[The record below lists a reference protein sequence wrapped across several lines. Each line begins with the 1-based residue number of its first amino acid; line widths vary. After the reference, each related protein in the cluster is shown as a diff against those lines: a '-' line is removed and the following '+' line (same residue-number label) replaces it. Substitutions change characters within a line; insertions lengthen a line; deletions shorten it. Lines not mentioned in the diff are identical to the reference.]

1 KAKDSSSSYSHRDLL
16 VMDDREGLINNA
28 GDGKRMALKQTTF
41 VLSIALAIIFFF
53 VSIIMTTLYMGAPS
67 IEPQHWP
74 PLQDGMHGKYARVSV
89 AADHVLCSEIG
100 RDILIRGGNAVD
112 AAIAGIVCLGI
123 VNPMSSG
130 IGGGHF
136 MTIYNKTSGT
146 CSTVD
151 ARETA
156 PAAADEHM
164 FKGNV
169 NGSKI
174 GWKAMGVP
182 GELHGL
188 YTEYQ
193 QFGGGL
199 PWKDLLQP
207 SIDLLENGVPVSM
220 GMAVCLKDEA
230 ANIKAD
236 RGLAKDFVDPKTGEV
251 YKYGDVMHS
260 RKNYKNLLR
269 SLADSKDPID
279 TFYKGW
285 VAKQLVFELNESKEA
300 IMTKDDIANY
310 KSIVRDQSEVIY
322 TDLPNNLRM
331 CGPPPPSSSAVT
343 QSIIKTLSGYQF
355 DQTSSHQLADGLHK
369 YLEASK
375 FAYAHRSEMGDM
387 AFVNGS
393 LALARNI
400 TSDEY
405 VQSVRNRITDRAQP
419 TEKYGGKF
427 AFQLDKGTTNIAV
440 IDQHGNSVVATSTV
454 NLFFGARVA
463 SESTGI
469 VWNSQMDDFS
479 NPDAPNFYGYPPSPA
494 NFIKPGKRPMSSIS
508 PIVVFNRTDKAVQL
522 AVGGA
527 GGSTIIS
534 GVAQVAMRTLF
545 MGWNVKEAMDRPRLH
560 DQLMPNVTQHEG
572 DFPPEYVQLL
582 ANRGHIMEKTP
593 VITQA
598 TAILRKGS
606 WLTANSDYRKGF
618 ESQPAGY

>member
-1 KAKDSSSSYSHRDLL
+1 MDGSQADNIRSLNRSRCRLLLHRHYNDYTLHGSSFHR
-16 VMDDREGLINNA
+16 A
-28 GDGKRMALKQTTF
+28 P
-41 VLSIALAIIFFF
+41 ALASSPGWSSRQVFLCFSGCRSR
-53 VSIIMTTLYMGAPS
+53 VVLGDWKATTLIPS
-67 IEPQHWP
+67 FSPHFLLISDENEK
-74 PLQDGMHGKYARVSV
+74 LF
-89 AADHVLCSEIG
+89 
-100 RDILIRGGNAVD
+100 RDILIKGGNAVD

-123 VNPMSSG
+123 VNPQSSG

-136 MTIYNKTSGT
+136 MTIYNKTTGL

-156 PAAADEHM
+156 PAAAEEHM

-188 YTEYQ
+188 YTEYKR
-193 QFGGGL
+193 FGGGL
-199 PWKDLLQP
+199 PWKALLQP
-207 SIDLLENGVPVSM
+207 SIDLLDNGVPVSM
-220 GMAVCLKDEA
+220 GMHVCLRDEA

-236 RGLAKDFVDPKTGEV
+236 KGLAKDFVDPKTGEV
-251 YKYGDVMHS
+251 YKYGDVMHT
-260 RKNYKNLLR
+260 RKNHRNLLK
-269 SLADSKDPID
+269 SLADSADPID

-300 IMTKDDIANY
+300 IMTKEDIANY

-322 TDLPNNLRM
+322 TDLPNNFRM

-355 DQTSSHQLADGLHK
+355 DQSTSHQLVDGLHK
-369 YLEASK
+369 YIEASK
-375 FAYAHRSEMGDM
+375 FAFAHRSEMGDM

-393 LALARNI
+393 LQLARNI
-400 TSDEY
+400 TSEEY
-405 VQSVRNRITDRAQP
+405 VQTVRNRITDRAQP

-427 AFQLDKGTTNIAV
+427 SFQMDKGTTNIAV
-440 IDQHGNSVVATSTV
+440 IDQYGNSVVATSTV

-469 VWNSQMDDFS
+469 IWNSQMDDFS

-508 PIVVFNRTDKAVQL
+508 PIVLFNKTDKAVQL
-522 AVGGA
+522 AFGGA

-534 GVAQVAMRTLF
+534 GVAQIAMRTLY
-545 MGWNVKEAMDRPRLH
+545 MGWNIKEAMDRPRLH
-560 DQLMPNVTQHEG
+560 DQLMPNVTQYEG
-572 DFPPEYVQLL
+572 DFPQEYVQLL
-582 ANRGHIMEKTP
+582 ANRGHVMEKTP

-598 TAILRKGS
+598 TAILRKGN
-606 WLTANSDYRKGF
+606 WLTANSDFRKGF

>member
-1 KAKDSSSSYSHRDLL
+1 PLFHSQTFGRI
-16 VMDDREGLINNA
+16 MDDQQALIDNEA
-28 GDGKRMALKQTTF
+28 RAAKWMAVKQTSF
-41 VLSIALAIIFFF
+41 VLSIAAAVVFFF
-53 VSIIMTTLYMGAPS
+53 VAIIMTALYMGTPS
-67 IEPQHWP
+67 VEQQHWP
-74 PLQDGMHGKYARVSV
+74 KLRDGLHGKYPKASV

-100 RDILIRGGNAVD
+100 RDILIKGGNAVD
-112 AAIAGIVCLGI
+112 AAIAGIICLGI
-123 VNPMSSG
+123 VNPQSSG

-136 MTIYNKTSGT
+136 MTIYNKTTGL

-156 PAAADEHM
+156 PAAASEHM
-164 FKGNV
+164 FKDNV
-169 NGSKI
+169 NGSKL
-174 GWKAMGVP
+174 GWQAMGVP

-188 YTEYQ
+188 FTEYK

-199 PWKDLLQP
+199 PWAALLQP
-207 SIDLLENGVPVSM
+207 SIDLLTNGVPVSM
-220 GMAVCLKDEA
+220 GMAVCLRDEA
-230 ANIKAD
+230 ENIKAD
-236 RGLAKDFVDPKTGEV
+236 RALAKDFLDPATGEV
-251 YKYGDVMHS
+251 YKYGDVMRG
-260 RKNYKNLLR
+260 RKSHKNLLE
-269 SLADSKDPID
+269 SLAKAADPIEL
-279 TFYKGW
+279 FYKGW
-285 VAKQLVFELNESKEA
+285 IADQLAFELKQSGNAILTKE
-300 IMTKDDIANY
+300 DIGNY

-343 QSIIKTLSGYQF
+343 QSIIKTLSGYTF
-355 DQTSSHQLADGLHK
+355 DQSTTQLVVDSLHK
-369 YLEASK
+369 YVEASK

-387 AFVNGS
+387 AFVNSS

-400 TSDEY
+400 TTDEY

-440 IDQHGNSVVATSTV
+440 IDQYGNSVVATTTV

-463 SESTGI
+463 SESTGLI
-469 VWNSQMDDFS
+469 WNSQMDDFS

-494 NFIKPGKRPMSSIS
+494 NYIKPGKRPMSSIS
-508 PIVVFNRTDKAVQL
+508 PLVIFDKTNKTVQL

-534 GVAQVAMRTLF
+534 GVAQIAMRTL
-545 MGWNVKEAMDRPRLH
+545 MLGWNIKEAMDRPRLH
-560 DQLMPNVTQHEG
+560 DQLMPNVTQFEQ

-593 VITQA
+593 VVTQA
-598 TAILRKGS
+598 TAILKKGN
-606 WLTANSDYRKGF
+606 WLAANSDYRKGF